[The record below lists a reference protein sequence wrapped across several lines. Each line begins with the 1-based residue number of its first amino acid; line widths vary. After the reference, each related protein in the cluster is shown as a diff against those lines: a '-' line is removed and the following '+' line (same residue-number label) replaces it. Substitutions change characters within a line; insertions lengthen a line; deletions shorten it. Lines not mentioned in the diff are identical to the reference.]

1 MGRIYD
7 LPFCF
12 FTLIYLRQKDGRG
25 FQTELFRNF
34 FGLNYS
40 LFKKDYNTIKADIS
54 YYVSGKIT
62 GDTFWE
68 KKLKIGEYYAEYTQ
82 TPIKAPIKPFFTGT
96 MNYSTK
102 EEDVFVLAVKERICN
117 MDVVSS
123 KFWGV
128 LCERQ
133 FLKETIK
140 LISHSNVPKDSA
152 LYIETAKIDQLL
164 KDHTD
169 LELDNA
175 SCKDVISEFWYQAI
189 LYCLRHNDTICLTTT
204 LKEQYQKEIKQISEE
219 VTKALEEESTELS
232 GKCHE
237 IAEKWEKHLTEILT
251 EELNHRSYTD
261 VSQARKLHYE
271 FAQKTYDNLLD
282 LITDDSVW
290 TSVGAVLPIIGPRFR
305 DKTIAAL
312 STSLQYIQS
321 TKSRIPFFYVNAR
334 EKASRIWIRDELKK
348 VFDSP
353 HDVEATLYFKWLNC
367 IIGSQ
372 RKVFFIID
380 NIPNLKAV
388 FNGLKKS
395 TQQILRR
402 MPTAKFILMY
412 EPNSYLSANDSSA
425 IVLSD
430 NKQVPLS
437 GKDIISPIEKFA
449 MFLFLPFLKLHMPDQ
464 LMRLGE
470 LSTAQR
476 NCLTLQFFET
486 EFINAI
492 YEKPSAPFGNLES
505 QLTVPQ
511 LSSLFDKLY
520 LPQDE
525 NLEYVEAAIKYWLN
539 EPFQRLPSLAG
550 YIQRNRFRTTTLFDI
565 LINMYG
571 ID

>member
-1 MGRIYD
+1 MERIYD

-12 FTLIYLRQKDGRG
+12 YNLIYLRQKNGRG

-34 FGLNYS
+34 FGLNY
-40 LFKKDYNTIKADIS
+40 LLLKKDYNTIKADIS

-62 GDTFWE
+62 GDIFWK
-68 KKLKIGEYYAEYTQ
+68 KKLKIVEYYAEHAKTS
-82 TPIKAPIKPFFTGT
+82 TRDPIKTFCPGSV
-96 MNYSTK
+96 NYSTK
-102 EEDVFVLAVKERICN
+102 EEDGFILAMKERIYN
-117 MDVVSS
+117 MYAVSAE
-123 KFWGV
+123 FWGI
-128 LCERQ
+128 LCERR
-133 FLKETIK
+133 FLKETITF
-140 LISHSNVPKDSA
+140 ISHSNVPKDST
-152 LYIETAKIDQLL
+152 LYVETAKIDQLL
-164 KDHTD
+164 KDYTD
-169 LELDNA
+169 LKLDNEL
-175 SCKDVISEFWYQAI
+175 CKDVISEFWYQAI

-232 GKCHE
+232 GKCRE

-372 RKVFFIID
+372 RKVFLIID

-449 MFLFLPFLKLHMPDQ
+449 IFLFLPFLKLHMPDQ

-476 NCLTLQFFET
+476 NCLTLQFFKT

-492 YEKPSAPFGNLES
+492 YEKLSAPFGNLES

>member
-1 MGRIYD
+1 MDRIYD

-12 FTLIYLRQKDGRG
+12 YTLIYLRQKNGRG
-25 FQTELFRNF
+25 FQMELFRNF

-54 YYVSGKIT
+54 YYVSSKIT
-62 GDTFWE
+62 GEVFWE
-68 KKLKIGEYYAEYTQ
+68 KKLKIGEYYSEYTK
-82 TPIKAPIKPFFTGT
+82 TLTRDPIKTFSRGT
-96 MNYSTK
+96 VNYSTK
-102 EEDVFVLAVKERICN
+102 EEDSFVLALKERVYN
-117 MDVVSS
+117 MYAISS
-123 KFWGV
+123 KFWGI
-128 LCERQ
+128 LCERW
-133 FLKETIK
+133 FIKETIA
-140 LISHSNVPKDSA
+140 LISHSNVPKDSV
-152 LYIETAKIDQLL
+152 LYVETAKIDQLL

-169 LELDNA
+169 LKLDNV
-175 SCKDVISEFWYQAI
+175 SCKDAISEFWYQAI
-189 LYCLRHNDTICLTTT
+189 LFCLRHNDTIILSTT

-219 VTKALEEESTELS
+219 VTKALKEESAELS
-232 GKCHE
+232 EKCHE

-251 EELNHRSYTD
+251 EELNRRSYVD
-261 VSQARKLHYE
+261 VYQARKLRYE

-321 TKSRIPFFYVNAR
+321 TKSCIPFFYVNAR
-334 EKASRIWIRDELKK
+334 EKTSRIWIRDELKK

-353 HDVEATLYFKWLNC
+353 HDVELTLYFKWLNC

-372 RKVFFIID
+372 HKVFFIID
-380 NIPNLKAV
+380 NIPNIKAV

-412 EPNSYLSANDSSA
+412 EPNSYLSANDSAA

-437 GKDIISPIEKFA
+437 GKNIISPIEKFA
-449 MFLFLPFLKLHMPDQ
+449 IFLFLPFLKLHMPNHIE
-464 LMRLGE
+464 RLDE
-470 LSTAQR
+470 LSMAQR

-486 EFINAI
+486 EFIGAI
-492 YEKPSAPFGNLES
+492 YEKSSTPFRNLES
-505 QLTVPQ
+505 QLTISQ
-511 LSSLFDKLY
+511 LSSLFDALY

-525 NLEYVEAAIKYWLN
+525 NSEYVEAAIKYWRN
-539 EPFQRLPSLAG
+539 ESFQRLPSLAG
-550 YIQRNRFRTTTLFDI
+550 YIQRNRFRTITLFDI
-565 LINMYG
+565 LIDMYG
-571 ID
+571 VD